1 MSALHSKNEAACS
14 GVETVKIEPMSA
26 TKAGQ
31 VTIDPKEVAKFTAMA
46 DDWWNPNGQFKPL
59 HKFNPTRLAYIRD
72 RLCKHYER
80 DKNAAQPLK
89 GLRLLDIGCGGGLLS
104 EPMARLGAE
113 VVGADAAEANIKTA
127 ALHAQAQGLDID
139 YRAITAEELC
149 RAGEKFDVVLNMEVI
164 EHVADPAAFI
174 EACAAMLK
182 PDGIMFLATL
192 NRTVK
197 SFALA
202 IVGAEYVLRW
212 LPRGT
217 HDWHKFITP
226 AELEAMTAKAGLD
239 TLTSTGVSFNPLS
252 DRWSLSGDLAVNYM
266 AIAAPAAD

>member
-1 MSALHSKNEAACS
+1 MSQIK
-14 GVETVKIEPMSA
+14 P
-26 TKAGQ
+26 GQ
-31 VTIDPKEVAKFTAMA
+31 VTIDPDEVAKFIAMA
-46 DDWWNPNGQFKPL
+46 DDWWNPNGKFKPL

-72 RLCKHYER
+72 RLCKQFDRNPHDE
-80 DKNAAQPLK
+80 KPLA

-113 VVGADAAEANIKTA
+113 VLGADAAEANIKTA
-127 ALHAQAQGLDID
+127 SLHAEAQGLDID

-164 EHVADPAAFI
+164 EHVADPDAFI
-174 EACAAMLK
+174 KACADMLK
-182 PDGIMFLATL
+182 PEGVMFLATL
-192 NRTVK
+192 NRSLK

-226 AELEAMTAKAGLD
+226 AELEAMTARAGLD
-239 TLTSTGVSFNPLS
+239 TVTSTGVSFNPLT
-252 DRWSLSGDLAVNYM
+252 DKWSLSGDMGVNYM
-266 AIAAPAAD
+266 AVAAPAAD

>member
-1 MSALHSKNEAACS
+1 
-14 GVETVKIEPMSA
+14 MSA
-26 TKAGQ
+26 TKPGQ
-31 VTIDPKEVAKFTAMA
+31 VTIDPEEVAKFTAMA
-46 DDWWNPNGQFKPL
+46 DDWWNPHGQFKPL

-72 RLCKHYER
+72 RLCKEFAR
-80 DKNAAQPLK
+80 DPHSEKPLA
-89 GLRLLDIGCGGGLLS
+89 GLRLLDIGCGGGLLA

-127 ALHAQAQGLDID
+127 SLHAEAQGLEID

-149 RAGEKFDVVLNMEVI
+149 EAGEQFDVVLNMEVI

-174 EACAAMLK
+174 QACAGMLK
-182 PDGIMFLATL
+182 PESVMFLATL
-192 NRTVK
+192 NRTMK

-226 AELEAMTAKAGLD
+226 AELEAMNAKAGLD
-239 TLTSTGVSFNPLS
+239 LVTSTGVSFNPLS
-252 DRWSLSGDLAVNYM
+252 DRWSLSGDMGVNYM
-266 AIAAPAAD
+266 AIAKPASD

>member
-1 MSALHSKNEAACS
+1 MSQIK
-14 GVETVKIEPMSA
+14 P
-26 TKAGQ
+26 GQ
-31 VTIDPKEVAKFTAMA
+31 VTIDPDEVAKFIAMA
-46 DDWWNPNGQFKPL
+46 DDWWNPNGKFKPL

-72 RLCKHYER
+72 RLCKQFDRNPHDE
-80 DKNAAQPLK
+80 KPLA

-113 VVGADAAEANIKTA
+113 VLGADAAEANIKTA
-127 ALHAQAQGLDID
+127 SLHAEAQGLEID

-164 EHVADPAAFI
+164 EHVADPDAFI
-174 EACAAMLK
+174 KACADMLK
-182 PDGIMFLATL
+182 PEGVMFLATL
-192 NRTVK
+192 NRSLK

-226 AELEAMTAKAGLD
+226 AELEAMTARAGLD
-239 TLTSTGVSFNPLS
+239 TVTSTGVSFNPLT
-252 DRWSLSGDLAVNYM
+252 DKWSLSGDMGVNYM
-266 AIAAPAAD
+266 AVAAPAAD